1 MRTEGIDNSSSILLP
16 YYDQDTKIMYLA
28 GKVKIQST
36 VKPVRWQGKK
46 KSFLMAR
53 CKKKFRKYFKTE
65 KKNLSTKNHLLEWQ
79 IRKNQGTKTR
89 YKNCTPQPSNS
100 HCNQM
105 FIIIHTY

>member
-1 MRTEGIDNSSSILLP
+1 MSAPMRTEGIDNSSSILLP

-28 GKVKIQST
+28 GKVT
-36 VKPVRWQGKK
+36 
-46 KSFLMAR
+46 KSKY
-53 CKKKFRKYFKTE
+53 CKTCSENILKLQER

-79 IRKNQGTKTR
+79 IRKNQGTKTL
-89 YKNCTPQPSNS
+89 YKNCTPQPSKS